1 MYRFTP
7 NFISIFDPKNHLHSL
22 FERAISAAG
31 EDFRSDKLWD
41 AYIEWEKAQKQLQ
54 KVTALYD
61 RVLTVPTLNYS
72 KHWKK

>member
-1 MYRFTP
+1 MRHNEKVQSYNINKFC
-7 NFISIFDPKNHLHSL
+7 FISL

-61 RVLTVPTLNYS
+61 RVFSVPTQNYS